1 METIE
6 DVLMVTTVMEHSRF
20 FCYMA
25 KQIESHKGITN
36 IRTVE
41 KVMPQQISSNGFAGG
56 CFLTYAVFG
65 GISPLTCTIFDP
77 IYFGTILRNQISH
90 ISPTSLKK
98 FIMGNYLDFA
108 LKIAH
113 RGNTGSHKGKRKLAC
128 LPENYI
134 CALLL
139 FFSVFGLW
147 HKANSA
153 HFSGSY
159 EKICSQI
166 KKLTCNCS
174 FSELTSHTTKA
185 IRKSFVSPVFC
196 SMYPS
201 P

>member
-1 METIE
+1 
-6 DVLMVTTVMEHSRF
+6 
-20 FCYMA
+20 
-25 KQIESHKGITN
+25 
-36 IRTVE
+36 
-41 KVMPQQISSNGFAGG
+41 
-56 CFLTYAVFG
+56 
-65 GISPLTCTIFDP
+65 
-77 IYFGTILRNQISH
+77 
-90 ISPTSLKK
+90 
-98 FIMGNYLDFA
+98 MGNYLDFA

-128 LPENYI
+128 LSENYI

-196 SMYPS
+196 RMYPS
-201 P
+201 PMKVSGIHSGYFASDQKWIGYTTLAHLVAERCVIPRKMLNS

>member
-1 METIE
+1 
-6 DVLMVTTVMEHSRF
+6 
-20 FCYMA
+20 
-25 KQIESHKGITN
+25 
-36 IRTVE
+36 
-41 KVMPQQISSNGFAGG
+41 MPSQISPNGSAGG
-56 CFLTYAVFG
+56 GLPAYAAFC

-128 LPENYI
+128 LSENYI

-147 HKANSA
+147 HKANSV
-153 HFSGSY
+153 F
-159 EKICSQI
+159 
-166 KKLTCNCS
+166 
-174 FSELTSHTTKA
+174 TSPKFPPIFQNKNFDLQLFFFRVNITHHEGDFFC
-185 IRKSFVSPVFC
+185 FVSCVLQDVSI
-196 SMYPS
+196 SMKVSGVPLRNILCLTRS
-201 P
+201 GQAIPLLHTWLLKRCVIPRKMLNS